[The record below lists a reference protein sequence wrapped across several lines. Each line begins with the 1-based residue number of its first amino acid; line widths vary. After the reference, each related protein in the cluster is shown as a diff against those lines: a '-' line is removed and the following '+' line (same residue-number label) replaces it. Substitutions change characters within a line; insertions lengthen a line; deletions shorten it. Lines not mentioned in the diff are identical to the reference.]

1 MCERSPIS
9 VRNFVDSY
17 KSNDSCFQIF
27 LFSPFIYVILMILI
41 FLVWLV
47 NPILLLAIGAE
58 NVEKDCC
65 SSHESIEEF
74 HAPKSWL

>member
-58 NVEKDCC
+58 NVEKDCY
-65 SSHESIEEF
+65 SSYESIEEF